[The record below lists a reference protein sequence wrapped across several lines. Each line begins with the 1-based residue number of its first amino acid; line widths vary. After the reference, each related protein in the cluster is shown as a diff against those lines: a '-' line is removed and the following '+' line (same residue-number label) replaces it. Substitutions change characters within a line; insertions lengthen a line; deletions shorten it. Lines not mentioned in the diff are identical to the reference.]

1 MKKVAKFAHRKSYGK
16 IFKVLL
22 TVTTS
27 APLLAD
33 GGAVGR
39 IIDLFD
45 SLLDKIEDALNLE
58 RFSEEKKIEAYNKAR
73 RLLVV
78 SINVTE

>member
-1 MKKVAKFAHRKSYGK
+1 V
-16 IFKVLL
+16 VLL
-22 TVTTS
+22 PS
-27 APLLAD
+27 IIIFFKNFS
-33 GGAVGR
+33 R

-58 RFSEEKKIEAYNKAR
+58 RFSEEKKVEAYNKAR

-78 SINVTE
+78 SINVTESTLADITV